1 VCLIGYVLVLDKPF
15 QSRIMFPGKARTYQ
29 SGVLSGDFLFNRL
42 LALQANIGNDIQNGE
57 HLSEFN

>member
-1 VCLIGYVLVLDKPF
+1 MV
-15 QSRIMFPGKARTYQ
+15 PGKARTYQ

-57 HLSEFN
+57 HLSEFNLRKRSMFLS